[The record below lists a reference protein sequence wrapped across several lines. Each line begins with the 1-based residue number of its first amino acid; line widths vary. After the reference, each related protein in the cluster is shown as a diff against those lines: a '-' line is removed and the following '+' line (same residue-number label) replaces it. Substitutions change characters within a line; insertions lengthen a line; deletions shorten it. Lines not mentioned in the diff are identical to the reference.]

1 MAASLGQVGRI
12 VMQMDARLSDTV
24 RKSPILG
31 IDGAP
36 GVVTFDPNQQTAF
49 ARAEDGVHVNP
60 GVGSYGV
67 RVVVGASY
75 STQRSQTNAAFAE
88 IMRGNPDMAPVVA
101 PFWAQTLDFPGADK
115 FAQAL
120 AAMAPEPVKAIL
132 QPEGQDNAP
141 DPAQLSQALKQCQD
155 ALQEAIKLGQE
166 AQQDADEAMA
176 GKEEAERLSEAK
188 ERELEI
194 KAYEAETKRLQVL
207 GASQEQAEQL
217 VRGLI
222 AQMLDHPDPLPGD
235 PPMQQDQ
242 PEAEEIPDQPEMA
255 EVPTMEAQP
264 MPQEQPPEPDPQ
276 IAQILDGQ
284 RVMAEML
291 GQLQSAMAKPRKR
304 VPVRDKAGNI
314 VSVIDSIVDEVQE

>member
-1 MAASLGQVGRI
+1 
-12 VMQMDARLSDTV
+12 
-24 RKSPILG
+24 
-31 IDGAP
+31 
-36 GVVTFDPNQQTAF
+36 
-49 ARAEDGVHVNP
+49 
-60 GVGSYGV
+60 
-67 RVVVGASY
+67 VVVGASY

-176 GKEEAERLSEAK
+176 GKEEAERVSSAK
-188 ERELEI
+188 QRELEI

-235 PPMQQDQ
+235 PPMQQEQ